1 MGYEAM
7 MCDVVITYK
16 RFRYGKSY
24 RQAKKKL
31 EFFKNSRKNAFKTL
45 PVGIS
50 LNCDWQQEHWCNR

>member
-1 MGYEAM
+1 MGNLTGE
-7 MCDVVITYK
+7 
-16 RFRYGKSY
+16 
-24 RQAKKKL
+24 AKKKI